1 MKSDTPKGAFQHPPW
16 FNDRRPYPPTQ
27 NPEPTWSGGTSDHR
41 PTDLRNS
48 ARFKQEKERTCLAT
62 EGWWWPDCMCASL
75 ILAKLRICHPFLW
88 FLFWQNVMVLSL
100 VCVQFSN
107 VCHESFWILC
117 SKFGK
122 CFLDWFNQKFQQVR
136 KQIDDLSL
144 GVLFFRIT
152 RWIIRDYK

>member
-1 MKSDTPKGAFQHPPW
+1 MKSNTPSGAQASPFLW
-16 FNDRRPYPPTQ
+16 FNDRRPYPT
-27 NPEPTWSGGTSDHR
+27 PTWSGGTSDHR
-41 PTDLRNS
+41 PTDLRNKP
-48 ARFKQEKERTCLAT
+48 ARVLSRKRSELAWLQRDD
-62 EGWWWPDCMCASL
+62 GDCMCASL
-75 ILAKLRICHPFLW
+75 ILAKLRLSHPFLW

-152 RWIIRDYK
+152 RWIIRNYK